1 MYEAINIRQSV
12 TRYEEPVVIH
22 REREKER
29 ERDRKGMEQ
38 QIGGKRNT

>member
-12 TRYEEPVVIH
+12 TRYEETVVIH
-22 REREKER
+22 REGER
-29 ERDRKGMEQ
+29 EREIGRGMEQ